1 MMLFSAQEDR
11 LKNTCDLKKSQ
22 VAVTNF
28 LKGVFDREPLQRAM
42 G

>member
-22 VAVTNF
+22 VAVISF
-28 LKGVFDREPLQRAM
+28 LKSVCNREPLQRAM